1 MRNSYNTKQKNLI
14 LECLMNCRDKS
25 FTVLE
30 IKDYLQQNGS
40 VVGLTTI
47 YRYLSFLENE
57 GMVKKFIES
66 TIAKYQYIDKNAC
79 KCHFHLKCDICG
91 KLIHLECSEINNLNL
106 HIIQKHGFEVD
117 SNKTIIYGVCKEC
130 SSK

>member
-1 MRNSYNTKQKNLI
+1 
-14 LECLMNCRDKS
+14 MNCRDKS

-30 IKDYLQQNGS
+30 VKDYLQQNGS

-66 TIAKYQYIDKNAC
+66 NIAKYQYIDKNVC
-79 KCHFHLKCDICG
+79 KCHFHLKCNICG
-91 KLIHLECSEINNLNL
+91 KLIHLECGEINNLNL
-106 HIIQKHGFEVD
+106 HIIQRHGFEVD